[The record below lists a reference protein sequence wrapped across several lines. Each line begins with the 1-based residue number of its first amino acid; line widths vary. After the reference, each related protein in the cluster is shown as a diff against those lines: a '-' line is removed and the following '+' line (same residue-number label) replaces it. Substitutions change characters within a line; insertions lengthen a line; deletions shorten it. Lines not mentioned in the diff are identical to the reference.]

1 MYLLR
6 KYVRQAGAAPLPEPS
21 QPSDPAT
28 RWAGDLRGS
37 ATLARAV
44 LADGQNPT
52 LPCLMAGDVGR
63 GFEAQQSRKNPHERD
78 HGDRA
83 IGAFSGGMSD
93 AAWLWHGCKKLHFH
107 FLPHTLSLTLYHIK
121 NRNIFRR
128 VLFSPH
134 EEQTHSLH
142 GDLRSSCLKV
152 PSLSGQGAQR
162 RV

>member
-6 KYVRQAGAAPLPEPS
+6 KYVRQGGAAPLPEPS

-44 LADGQNPT
+44 LADGQNPA
-52 LPCLMAGDVGR
+52 LPCLMAGDIGR
-63 GFEAQQSRKNPHERD
+63 GFGAERSRKNPHERD

-93 AAWLWHGCKKLHFH
+93 AAWRWRGCKKLHFH
-107 FLPHTLSLTLYHIK
+107 FLP
-121 NRNIFRR
+121 
-128 VLFSPH
+128 
-134 EEQTHSLH
+134 
-142 GDLRSSCLKV
+142 
-152 PSLSGQGAQR
+152 
-162 RV
+162 